1 MFCFRYRKLINQE
14 MDGVLPARKT
24 RPLEDHVAGC
34 AACRS
39 YREELEA
46 GRRLLRATATE
57 PSEAFEWTL
66 QLKLNRALQGAA
78 AEAAVPWVETPANP
92 LHWLRSFALSS
103 AAGVAL
109 AAALAI
115 WVLPLQPGS
124 SPVSGGVHFAESTAG
139 YETSP
144 VATSAGDRDRQ
155 PLTPRYQPLF
165 SGPAS
170 TGRPVSGGRHSQ
182 PNLLDS
188 SGWVPDTWRGATATE
203 PGTLA
208 ALREQNARLNFRL
221 KQLHKQN
228 TKLKTLLA
236 GSGIDYL
243 DNEGD
248 RDNR

>member
-14 MDGVLPARKT
+14 MDGVLPARQT

-66 QLKLNRALQGAA
+66 HLKLNRALQGAA
-78 AEAAVPWVETPANP
+78 AEAAVPWVQTPANP
-92 LHWLRSFALSS
+92 LRWLRSFALSS

-109 AAALAI
+109 AAVLAI

-124 SPVSGGVHFAESTAG
+124 SPAPGEMRLTESTAG

-144 VATSAGDRDRQ
+144 VATSAGDSDRQ
-155 PLTPRYQPLF
+155 PLTPRYLPLF

-170 TGRPVSGGRHSQ
+170 AGRPVSGGRHSQ

-188 SGWVPDTWRGATATE
+188 SGWVPDTWRGTGDPE
-203 PGTLA
+203 SGDLA
-208 ALREQNARLNFRL
+208 ALREENGRLRFML
-221 KQLHKQN
+221 KKLYKEN
-228 TKLKTLLA
+228 TSLKSLLA
-236 GSGIDYL
+236 GTGIDYL
-243 DNEGD
+243 ENEGD
-248 RDNR
+248 GENR